1 VLFSV
6 IVPTFGRPG
15 EVREL
20 LSGFAEQHTSDFEV
34 IIVDGSPDNHLK
46 DIAEGFKGKINIRY
60 IYEKGMGIS
69 DSRNLGAER
78 AHGDY
83 LVFMDSDCIAAPDYF
98 NTISSFLAGN
108 RVDGFTGPD
117 KAHPSFSRVQKAINY
132 AMTSHFTTGGIR
144 GQKIHVGKIHLRG
157 FNMGIS
163 KEAFFKIGGF
173 SGLKAGEDIDI
184 SLRFQQAGY
193 TAALIHDAFVY
204 HKRKTNFLKFFVQLF
219 LHGKARIDLFKRH
232 NRSLKPIYFLPSVFV
247 LYIMA
252 GVAAVFFCKYCFV
265 LFLLTI
271 LLYFV
276 LLFADA
282 ALRNRSI
289 LVGLLSVYGSII
301 MLIAYGSGFI
311 YNFARRVIF
320 RSKKESIRPKII
332 KE

>member
-20 LSGFAEQHTSDFEV
+20 LSGFAEQKSADFEV

-46 DIAEGFKGKINIRY
+46 DIVEGFKGRINILY

-69 DSRNLGAER
+69 DSRNLGAEKAR
-78 AHGDY
+78 GDY
-83 LVFMDSDCIAAPDYF
+83 LVFMDSDCIAATDYF
-98 NTISSFLAGN
+98 KTISSFLAVN

-144 GQKIHVGKIHLRG
+144 GQRIHVGNIHLRG

-163 KEAFFKIGGF
+163 KEAFSKIGGF
-173 SGLKAGEDIDI
+173 SGLKVGEDIDI
-184 SLRFQQAGY
+184 SLRFQHAGY
-193 TAALIHDAFVY
+193 TAALIHEAFVY
-204 HKRKTNFLKFFVQLF
+204 HKRKTDFHKFFVQLF

-232 NRSLKPIYFLPSVFV
+232 SRSLKPIYFLPSVFV

-252 GVAAVFFCKYCFV
+252 GFAAIFFCNCCFFV
-265 LFLLTI
+265 FLLTI
-271 LLYFV
+271 LLYCLLV
-276 LLFADA
+276 LTDA
-282 ALRNRSI
+282 SIKTRSI
-289 LVGLLSVYGSII
+289 PVGLLSVYGSII

-311 YNFARRVIF
+311 YNFGRRVIL
-320 RSKKESIRPKII
+320 RSRKESIRPTII